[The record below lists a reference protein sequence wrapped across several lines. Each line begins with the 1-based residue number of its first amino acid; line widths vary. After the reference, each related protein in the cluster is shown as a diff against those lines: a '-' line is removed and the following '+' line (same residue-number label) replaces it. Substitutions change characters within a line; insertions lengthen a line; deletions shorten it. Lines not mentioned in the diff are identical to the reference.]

1 VEAPHRIRVKFFSQ
15 EPAAVELSAITP
27 LFHRWIQE
35 HRVDGL
41 LLDVADY
48 KHVQDGPGILLIG
61 HEADYAWDLAGG
73 RPGFVYDR
81 KREWEADAPLAQR
94 LQLVLRNGLAGCQA
108 LVADL
113 AEPVHFKLDEA
124 EISFLD
130 RLRLPNEATVFEAV
144 VAEIRPVLDDVYGQ
158 NRYTI
163 APTSEDPRRALTIHV
178 HAQEAPALET
188 LLARLQ
194 RHSPVAA

>member
-1 VEAPHRIRVKFFSQ
+1 MEAPRRIRVKFFSQ
-15 EPAAVELSAITP
+15 EPSAVELAAITP

-81 KREWEADAPLAQR
+81 KREWEANASLAER
-94 LQLVLRNGLAGCQA
+94 LHLVLRIGLASCQT
-108 LVADL
+108 LVEDL
-113 AEPVHFKLDEA
+113 AEPVRFQLDEV
-124 EISFLD
+124 EFGLLD
-130 RLRLPNEATVFEAV
+130 RLRLPNEAAVFDRV
-144 VAEIRPVLDDVYGQ
+144 VAEIRPVLDELYGQ
-158 NRYTI
+158 AAYTL
-163 APTSEDPRRALTIHV
+163 ARVSEDPRRALSIHLR
-178 HAQEAPALET
+178 AQEAPTLET
-188 LLARLQ
+188 LLARIGSA
-194 RHSPVAA
+194 SPVTA

>member
-15 EPAAVELSAITP
+15 EPAAVELAAITP

-35 HRVDGL
+35 RRVEGQ

-81 KREWEADAPLAQR
+81 KREWDAEAPLAER
-94 LQLVLRNGLAGCQA
+94 LRLVLRNGLAGCQM
-108 LVADL
+108 LLADL
-113 AEPVHFKLDEA
+113 AEPVHFQLDEV
-124 EISFLD
+124 EIGLLD
-130 RLRLPNEATVFEAV
+130 RLRLPNAPAV
-144 VAEIRPVLDDVYGQ
+144 VDAVMAEIRPVLDELYGQ
-158 NRYTI
+158 NGYTA
-163 APTSEDPRRALTIHV
+163 APASEDPRRALTIHV
-178 HAQEAPALET
+178 RAQEAPALET
-188 LLARLQ
+188 LLARIQ
-194 RHSPVAA
+194 HAGPVAA

>member
-1 VEAPHRIRVKFFSQ
+1 MEAPHRIRVKFFSQ
-15 EPAAVELSAITP
+15 EPAVVEVATMTP

-35 HRVDGL
+35 HRVEGL

-81 KREWEADAPLAQR
+81 KREWEADAPLAER
-94 LQLVLRNGLAGCQA
+94 LRLVLRNGLAGCQA
-108 LVADL
+108 LITDL
-113 AEPVHFKLDEA
+113 AEPLHFKLDEV

-130 RLRLPNEATVFEAV
+130 RLRMPNEVRVFDAAA
-144 VAEIRPVLDDVYGQ
+144 AEIRPVLDELYGQ
-158 NRYTI
+158 DEYRVVRV
-163 APTSEDPRRALTIHV
+163 SGDSRRALTLHV
-178 HAQEAPALET
+178 RTQQAPALET
-188 LLARLQ
+188 LLARIQ
-194 RHSPVAA
+194 NASPVTA